1 MTVLADG
8 HCRLLGASADARGVV
23 AGEKVR
29 FEARF
34 AADRALA
41 RPSVDLELRAH
52 TGRLVLADAIQG
64 VGRIEP
70 GQAMSA
76 TGEVDLGEVPGDY
89 YVSFVLRDGGRACL
103 RAVNALALVRLPGAG
118 GALCANGTLR
128 AEAMPEV
135 APETPA
141 PPAPLAP
148 IGDWPALLHLTHWKA
163 GSQWLHKIIMGLAAA
178 LEAEHDVAEARVA
191 PPFAPQQMIGA
202 EIAAGRLYPT
212 LYLTRRQY
220 DTLRLPTGRARPFVV
235 IRDLRDALVSA
246 YFSQAYSH
254 PTHWS
259 EDIRIN
265 RARLA
270 AMDREQGLMYL
281 LERFLPACAD
291 IQWSWLGAGVPLLRY
306 KDLLEADVDRLV
318 PLFTDYAGLP
328 LSAKTVA
335 GVVESCRF
343 EALTG
348 GRARGDEDTSAHERR
363 GEAGD
368 WRRHFTPK
376 LTAACKALY
385 GDLLIAGGYESDTN
399 WKS

>member
-8 HCRLLGASADARGVV
+8 HCRLLGASAGARGVA

-34 AADRALA
+34 LADDGLMQ
-41 RPSVDLELRAH
+41 PTVDLELRAH
-52 TGRLVLADAIQG
+52 TGRLLLAQTLEGRDPVAPGDAL
-64 VGRIEP
+64 
-70 GQAMSA
+70 AAS
-76 TGEVDLGEVPGDY
+76 GEVGLGEQPGDY
-89 YVSFVLRDGGRACL
+89 YVSFVLRDGGRPRL

-118 GALCANGTLR
+118 GELSANGTLE
-128 AEAMPEV
+128 AEPLAG
-135 APETPA
+135 TSPA
-141 PPAPLAP
+141 EPPAPLAP
-148 IGDWPALLHLTHWKA
+148 IGDWPALLHVTHWKA
-163 GSQWLHKIIMGLAAA
+163 GSQWLHKIIMGLAGA
-178 LEAEHDVAEARVA
+178 LEAEKGVADARVP

-202 EIAAGRLYPT
+202 EVSAGRLYPT

-220 DTLRLPTGRARPFVV
+220 DTLRLPAGMARPFVV
-235 IRDLRDALVSA
+235 IRDPRDALISA

-291 IQWSWLGAGVPLLRY
+291 IQWSWLDAGVPLLRY
-306 KDLLEADVDRLV
+306 EDLLEADVDRLV
-318 PLFTDYAGLP
+318 PLFSDYAGLP
-328 LSAKTVA
+328 LPTDKIAA
-335 GVVESCRF
+335 IVESCRF

-348 GRARGDEDTSAHERR
+348 GRARGEEDTGAHERR

-376 LTAACKALY
+376 LTAACKMLY
-385 GDLLIAGGYESDTN
+385 GNLLIAAGYERDTN
-399 WKS
+399 WK